1 MLTGQKYHTIAIK
14 SICFTNRISGIYL
27 GDMDTKK
34 FIAFIIIVIGIV
46 VGMRFIISSTATS
59 SKYTDLVKCMA
70 DKDVK
75 FYGAFW
81 CPHCQ
86 EQERSLDMSRAEL
99 ETAGLYIECSTPDGN
114 SQTQVCIDKKVAS
127 YPSWDFGDGVL
138 ITGELKVEELAE
150 KSSCPLP
157 AN

>member
-1 MLTGQKYHTIAIK
+1 
-14 SICFTNRISGIYL
+14 
-27 GDMDTKK
+27 MDTKK
-34 FIAFIIIVIGIV
+34 FIAFIVIVIGIV

-70 DKDVK
+70 DKGVK

-86 EQERSLDMSRAEL
+86 EQEKWLAMSRAEL
-99 ETAGLYIECSTPDGN
+99 EKAGLYVECSTPDGGG
-114 SQTQVCIDKKVAS
+114 QTQVCIDKKVAS
-127 YPSWDFGDGVL
+127 YPSWDFGDGTL
-138 ITGELKVEELAE
+138 QTGELKVEELAQ

-157 AN
+157 TK